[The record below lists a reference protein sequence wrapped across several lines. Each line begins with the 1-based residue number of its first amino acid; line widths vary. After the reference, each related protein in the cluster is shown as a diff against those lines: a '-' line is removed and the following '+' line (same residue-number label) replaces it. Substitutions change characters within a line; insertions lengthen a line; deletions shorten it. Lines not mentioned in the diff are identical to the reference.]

1 MTNKKPLASAR
12 QAILSTLPEETSLFG
27 LAPEPRFVH
36 IPPSHAKALHPD
48 VQVVKGMRGSGKSF
62 WWAGL
67 QDEKIQTLVAQRVP
81 SLRLF
86 ERVSVAVG
94 FGEKP
99 EPDHYPG
106 KDTLADLLRQN
117 HDPRLIWQTV
127 VLNALDPGLF
137 SGKDDWTARLAEVQ
151 QNPQKV
157 ERALFDLDR
166 QLEKKDHYA
175 IVLFD
180 ALDRSASDWDT
191 MNRLIRGLLQVAL
204 DLRPYRRLRLKCF
217 LRTDQLDERKVADF
231 PDASKVFSS
240 SLELSWPVAELYGML
255 FQYLGNG
262 DTADF
267 RDDTAKRH
275 GLEWR
280 QAGQVWL
287 PPDGLARDEKV
298 QREVFHA
305 ITGPWMGRDHRRGF
319 PYSWV
324 PGHLAD
330 AAARTSPR
338 SFLVALRK
346 AAEDSEAR
354 YANHEWPLHY
364 ESIKRGV
371 QAASEI
377 RRRELQEDYPWVDA
391 LIETL
396 KGKVVP
402 CVFDDIASTWSNSGV
417 MRTLKEESERLP
429 PAHLD
434 EGPAGLRKDLEEL
447 AIFLRM
453 KDDRVNIP
461 DVFRV
466 AYGLGRKGGVKP
478 IRRNEG

>member
-1 MTNKKPLASAR
+1 MTNKKPLRSAR

-27 LAPEPRFVH
+27 RAPEPKFVH
-36 IPPSHAKALHPD
+36 IPASHAKALHPD

-67 QDEKIQTLVAQRVP
+67 QDRKIQTLVAQRVS
-81 SLRLF
+81 SLGLF
-86 ERVSVAVG
+86 QRVSVSVG
-94 FGEKP
+94 FGEKSDP
-99 EPDHYPG
+99 SHYPG
-106 KDTLADLLRQN
+106 KDTLADLLRKK

-127 VLNALDPGLF
+127 VLNALAPNFF
-137 SGKDDWTARLAEVQ
+137 SGKEDWTDRLTEVQ

-157 ERALFDLDR
+157 ERTLFDLDR
-166 QLEKKDHYA
+166 RLEQENRYA

-267 RDDTAKRH
+267 REDMAMHHR
-275 GLEWR
+275 LEWR
-280 QAGQVWL
+280 QAGQVSL
-287 PPDGLARDEKV
+287 LPDGLARDEKM

-305 ITGPWMGRDHRRGF
+305 ITGPWMGRDRRRGF

-330 AAARTSPR
+330 AAGRTSPR
-338 SFLVALRK
+338 SFLAALRK
-346 AAEDSEAR
+346 AAEDSEDR
-354 YANHEWPLHY
+354 YKDHEWPLHY

-377 RRRELQEDYPWVDA
+377 RRKELREDYPWVDA
-391 LIETL
+391 LIEAL

-402 CVFDDIASTWSNSGV
+402 CVFADIASTWSNSGV
-417 MRTLKEESERLP
+417 MRTLEAEGERLP
-429 PAHLD
+429 PAHLE

-466 AYGLGRKGGVKP
+466 AYGLGRRGGVKP